1 MQPLVS
7 ILLPAF
13 NAATTLPACLRSV
26 QRQTERHWHCVIVD
40 DGSTDATLDYV
51 RQLCARDDRFE
62 VIGSAHRGLVA
73 ALTAGLARCDGHYVA
88 RMDADDL
95 MHHDR
100 LAAQLA
106 ALTAAP
112 HLVGV
117 GCHVRLF
124 PRAHLRDGMRAYE
137 QWLNRIDSP
146 QRVRENAFVES
157 PIVHPSLL
165 IRRAPLAAFGYRDQG
180 WPEDYDLVLR
190 LLGAGHEIGVVPR
203 RLLSWRDSPTRRTRT
218 HPAYRLERIT
228 ACKAAFLAADFLAE
242 RERYV
247 LWGYGETG
255 RALCRALLEHGKQPS
270 HVVEVHRGRLGN
282 TIHGAP
288 VITPEELSV
297 LRGSR
302 VVVSV
307 AGEEPRRQ
315 IRAALHTMGF
325 HELRDFVCAA

>member
-13 NAATTLPACLRSV
+13 NAAATLPACLRSV
-26 QRQTERHWHCVIVD
+26 QRQTARHWRCVIVD
-40 DGSTDATLDYV
+40 DGSTDATVDIIG
-51 RQLCARDDRFE
+51 QFAARDDRFE
-62 VIGSAHRGLVA
+62 MIATAHQGLVA
-73 ALTAGLARCDGHYVA
+73 ALNTGLTRCDGQYVA

-95 MHHDR
+95 MHRDR
-100 LAAQLA
+100 LVAQLA
-106 ALTAAP
+106 ALAATP
-112 HLVGV
+112 ELVAV
-117 GCHVRLF
+117 GSHVRVF

-137 QWLNRIDSP
+137 RWLNSIDSAE
-146 QRVRENAFVES
+146 RVREDAFVES
-157 PIVHPSLL
+157 PVVHPSLL
-165 IRRAPLAAFGYRDQG
+165 IRHGPLAAFGYRDQG

-203 RLLSWRDSPTRRTRT
+203 RLLSWRDSRTRRTRT
-218 HPAYRLERIT
+218 DPSYRLDRIT
-228 ACKAAFLAADFLAE
+228 ACKAAFLANDFLAE

-255 RALCRALLEHGKQPS
+255 RALCRALMAHHKRPS

-282 TIHGAP
+282 VIHGAP
-288 VITPEELSV
+288 VITPEELSF

-315 IRAALHTMGF
+315 IRAALRTMGF
-325 HELRDFVCAA
+325 HERRDFVCAA